1 MKHLF
6 VALAIMG
13 GLLACKKETVQL
25 KQEHEKSPYSV
36 MVYGNGDT
44 TIGSTMF
51 ARVETVGL
59 IIVEDSKLKAVLTA
73 YHKDEN
79 GNGVYDIEVT
89 NKTNCQGIIRWHWEG
104 LTIDKIKSNT
114 IDSTSDVVPANQSVT
129 FTLTGDAKVGKI
141 KLKADFVGSCGNSS
155 ELIINITMA
164 VLPFKLLENIA
175 HYDELTGKVI
185 VSFTIDDPTRADWIV
200 IRKMENEEWKQALL
214 IGCDHTTRSYNIPL

>member
-13 GLLACKKETVQL
+13 GLLACKKETTAT
-25 KQEHEKSPYSV
+25 KEEHIKSPYSV
-36 MVYGNGDT
+36 MVVGNGDT

-51 ARVETVGL
+51 ARAETVGL

-104 LTIDKIKSNT
+104 LTIDKVRANRK
-114 IDSTSDVVPANQSVT
+114 DSTSDVIPANQIVT

-141 KLKADFVGSCGNSS
+141 KLKTDFVGSCGNSS

-164 VLPFKLLENIA
+164 VLPFKLIENTA
-175 HYDELTGKVI
+175 KYDELTGKVI
-185 VSFTIDDPTRADWIV
+185 VSFTIDDPSRAQWII
-200 IRKMENEEWKQALL
+200 IRKMENGEWKQALL
-214 IGCDHTTRSYNIPL
+214 IGGDYKTRSYSIPL